1 MGALSRHRSFQI
13 EVTRIAVP
21 QRRTPLS
28 FGAADRMHRSAEF
41 IRLQR
46 SGVRVQCP
54 HFVIYAGR
62 LRHDLKPT
70 FREARAPRVPSP
82 QQSGGEGIESVD
94 RSRLGVTVSRRIGDA
109 VVRNRVKRRVR
120 ECFRLMLRDSIPP
133 GTSLVVIARIGAGE
147 MASAAINSELVAGIQ
162 KIRGRLEPDQK

>member
-1 MGALSRHRSFQI
+1 VGALSRHCSFQI

-46 SGVRVQCP
+46 EGVRVQCP

-62 LRHDLKPT
+62 LPHD
-70 FREARAPRVPSP
+70 VN
-82 QQSGGEGIESVD
+82 INH
-94 RSRLGVTVSRRIGDA
+94 SRLGVTASRRIGDA
-109 VVRNRVKRRVR
+109 VVRNRVKRRIR
-120 ECFRLMLRDSIPP
+120 ECFRLMLRESIPP

-147 MASAAINSELVAGIQ
+147 LPSAAINSELFAGIR
-162 KIRGRLEPDQK
+162 KIRGRLEPGQQ